1 MPLVSVII
9 PTYNN
14 GQFIKEAIDSA
25 LSQTYSETEII
36 VIDDGSTDNTRKI
49 VEKYK
54 DRVKYLYKENSG
66 SASARNMGIR
76 ESSGK
81 FIAFLDS
88 DDVWEDKKLEEQV
101 RALQNNQEA
110 ALIYCGK
117 LWVGEDG
124 NPIKHEFTQHEF
136 PEGWI
141 FEKLFEANY
150 ISSASC
156 VVARKDAILL
166 VGGFNESPVFR
177 NAQDYELWLRITA
190 RYRCLS
196 ISKALVLYRRHAG
209 NVTKRTEASIR
220 GHLAALNSAVNL
232 FLDKE
237 VDVRNYSGQVNVRD
251 RMKRAYEQAVISL
264 FYAGEYKAVKSLGW
278 EALSRNYY
286 SVGLL
291 LKWCISLLPRELIN
305 KGKKLRK
312 LIKYSRV

>member
-14 GQFIKEAIDSA
+14 GQFIKEAIDSV
-25 LSQTYSETEII
+25 LNQTYSEIEII
-36 VIDDGSTDNTRKI
+36 VVDDGSTDNTRKI

-54 DRVKYLYKENSG
+54 NRVKYLYKENSG

-76 ESSGK
+76 ESSGEL
-81 FIAFLDS
+81 IAFLDS

-101 RALQNNQEA
+101 RSLQNNQEA

-117 LWVGEDG
+117 LWVDEEGK
-124 NPIKHEFTQHEF
+124 PIKHEFTQHEF

-156 VVARKDAILL
+156 VVARKEAILQ

-177 NAQDYELWLRITA
+177 NAQDYELWLKIVA

-196 ISKALVLYRRHAG
+196 IPKSLVRYRRHDG
-209 NVTKRTEASIR
+209 NVTKNTEARTR
-220 GHLAALNSAVNL
+220 GVLAALNSAVTLILEN
-232 FLDKE
+232 K

-251 RMKRAYEQAVISL
+251 RMKRAYEHAVASL
-264 FYAGEYKAVKSLGW
+264 FYADEYKVIRSLGW
-278 EALSRNYY
+278 EAIDRNYY
-286 SVGLL
+286 SIGIFLR
-291 LKWCISLLPRELIN
+291 WCICLLPRELIN
-305 KGKKLRK
+305 IGKKLRK
-312 LIKYSRV
+312 LIKQS